1 MARSPALKIR
11 IYLHLVPILGVIP
24 SLWTLYGSSETGS
37 GRYGSSRH
45 RDPVAAASGKGDADG
60 VSEFAA
66 KALENTQVRAASRL
80 SVVMGVGCVSALALL
95 GAGAST
101 QASQLAN
108 LRFLM
113 ASSFVGSG
121 YFIVSLVL
129 MFRIAKD
136 KSIRL
141 PGVSQLSRR
150 LPDRLPNRLPNR

>member
-11 IYLHLVPILGVIP
+11 IYLHLVPVLGVVP
-24 SLWTLYGSSETGS
+24 SLWTLYGSGGYGS
-37 GRYGSSRH
+37 GRYGSSGQ
-45 RDPVAAASGKGDADG
+45 RDPVVAASGKGGANG
-60 VSEFAA
+60 VSDFAPEFTSEVS
-66 KALENTQVRAASRL
+66 ENSQVRAASRL

-121 YFIVSLVL
+121 YFILSLVL

-150 LPDRLPNRLPNR
+150 LPDRLTNR

>member
-11 IYLHLVPILGVIP
+11 IYLHLVPVLGVIP
-24 SLWTLYGSSETGS
+24 SLWTLYGSSGGFGGGS
-37 GRYGSSRH
+37 GRHGNS
-45 RDPVAAASGKGDADG
+45 AAASGKGGTND
-60 VSEFAA
+60 VSELTLEFTSE
-66 KALENTQVRAASRL
+66 ALENNQVRAASRL
-80 SVVMGVGCVSALALL
+80 SVVMGVGCVSALALF
-95 GAGAST
+95 GAGATST

-121 YFIVSLVL
+121 YFILSLVL
-129 MFRIAKD
+129 MFRIAKG

-150 LPDRLPNRLPNR
+150 LPDR